1 MSNKTK
7 TFSLSL
13 DSVAILEAAL
23 RDHNDMLDR
32 THYLAHGK
40 RAPAARIGLV
50 AKAYDFMADVE
61 ELRSMFAAVLKAEG

>member
-23 RDHNDMLDR
+23 RDHNDML
-32 THYLAHGK
+32 
-40 RAPAARIGLV
+40 
-50 AKAYDFMADVE
+50 YDEGCTDAEWDGAMAVE
-61 ELRSMFAAVLKAEG
+61 ELRCIVASARESASVRSMKGKLL